1 MKFAILVFSGGC
13 LLTLSSAGALA
24 QGWPPWADNIFRS
37 PRSEPWVD
45 PEPRS
50 RQRLAPL
57 VQDGGAR
64 PELLAEPPPVVA
76 FAHDYPANS
85 IVWDIP
91 FTDLAGRAIRAPWRA
106 NRIRSP
112 ASITR
117 APSRRWSDGS
127 GMRRRAGTTSGVCA
141 GRTGSSARTAA

>member
-1 MKFAILVFSGGC
+1 MAHVGVLTLNSLGRSHKFAILVFSGGC

-24 QGWPPWADNIFRS
+24 QGWPPSADNIFRS

-50 RQRLAPL
+50 RQRLAPF

-85 IVWDIP
+85 LLSIP
-91 FTDLAGRAIRAPWRA
+91 ARVGCTTSWRA
-106 NRIRSP
+106 SKPTSRLMREVGEKSHETL
-112 ASITR
+112 A
-117 APSRRWSDGS
+117 APSPNRGDRG
-127 GMRRRAGTTSGVCA
+127 
-141 GRTGSSARTAA
+141 